1 MTDKNDVARVAGE
14 EWIVRKVGTYMPGP
28 YEEIVQQIRATVL
41 TDTKAVHVEAIE
53 NFTDIMGKERK
64 IGEQWLVT
72 KEHTQAFIPSGKF
85 IVSVAQLQ
93 KRQMTICCDLLVAFW
108 SS

>member
-1 MTDKNDVARVAGE
+1 MTDKSDVARVAGE

-53 NFTDIMGKERK
+53 NFTDITGKERK

-72 KEHTQAFIPSGKF
+72 KEHTQAFIPSGN
-85 IVSVAQLQ
+85 LQ
-93 KRQMTICCDLLVAFW
+93 IT
-108 SS
+108 S